1 MERETVNWKDFH
13 HQIYQIYHGII
24 ALTLVP
30 FALLFLEWDTSSI
43 AEVQLG
49 NLIFILS
56 ILLVCFVAYASWYVW
71 RGTKVK
77 YRMDDEMELADKLRE
92 FKRVNVKKYLILG
105 VAGISIAG
113 AMWLV
118 PSFIFVIAYF
128 SILIQYSFLRPS
140 EDKFVRDM
148 RLTKADRQKLHEK

>member
-1 MERETVNWKDFH
+1 MENETINWKDFH

-43 AEVQLG
+43 DERMD
-49 NLIFILS
+49 NLLFILS
-56 ILLVCFVAYASWYVW
+56 ILLVCLVAYASWYVW
-71 RGTKVK
+71 RGAKVQ
-77 YRMDDEMELADKLRE
+77 YRLGEKMELIDKLRE
-92 FKRVNVKKYLILG
+92 FKRVNTKKYLILG
-105 VAGISIAG
+105 VAGITMAG
-113 AMWLV
+113 AMWLA
-118 PSFIFVIAYF
+118 PSFILVIAYF
-128 SILIQYSFLRPS
+128 SILVQYSFLRPS